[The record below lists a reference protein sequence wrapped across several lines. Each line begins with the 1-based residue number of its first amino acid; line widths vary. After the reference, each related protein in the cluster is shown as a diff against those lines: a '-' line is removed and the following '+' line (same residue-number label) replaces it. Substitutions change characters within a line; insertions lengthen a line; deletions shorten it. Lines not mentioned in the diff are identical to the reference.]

1 MNQFKRITLGTLLGA
16 VAAGAS
22 WRAFAQGGRHG
33 GGWGSGPIDPA
44 AMNERIEHF
53 VKHLAVEVDA
63 TPKQQQKLAAIA
75 KDAAKELV
83 PLRERMHETRKQAI
97 ALLSASNIDRA
108 AIEKLRA
115 AQLAQAETASR
126 RLTQALADA
135 AEVLTPEQRKKL
147 AEHVGRGHGR
157 WAHG

>member
-1 MNQFKRITLGTLLGA
+1 MNRFKRITLGTLLGSL
-16 VAAGAS
+16 AAGIS
-22 WRAFAQGGRHG
+22 GKAFAHGGRHG
-33 GGWGSGPIDPA
+33 GWGSGLMDPA
-44 AMNERIEHF
+44 AMNERIERF
-53 VKHLAVEVDA
+53 VKHLGVEVDA
-63 TPKQQQKLAAIA
+63 TPEQQQKLAAIA
-75 KDAAKELV
+75 KDAAKELA
-83 PLRERMHETRKQAI
+83 PLREHAHETRKQAI

-115 AQLAQAETASR
+115 AQLAQAENASR
-126 RLTQALADA
+126 RLTQTVADA